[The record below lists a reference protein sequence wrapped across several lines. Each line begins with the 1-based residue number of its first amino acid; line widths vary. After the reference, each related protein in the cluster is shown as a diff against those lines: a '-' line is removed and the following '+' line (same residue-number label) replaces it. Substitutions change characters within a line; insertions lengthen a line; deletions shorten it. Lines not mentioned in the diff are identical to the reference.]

1 LLARWFNKEDRDER
15 DFGDMRF
22 EDRIAF
28 ILHHLDSPHGVE
40 ITPDQ
45 GKLRGIIRTLKYKL
59 RNKKEPRVGR
69 YGEKELRCII
79 IKFKSLLQDDD
90 ALSPNS
96 RAYYDEVPSYIYH
109 SISSIH
115 LYTYISCN

>member
-1 LLARWFNKEDRDER
+1 LLAHWFNKEDRDER
-15 DFGDMRF
+15 DFSDMRF

-28 ILHHLDSPHGVE
+28 ILHHLDSPHGDE

-79 IKFKSLLQDDD
+79 IKFKSLLQDD

-96 RAYYDEVPSYIYH
+96 RAHYDEVHSYTTPSH
-109 SISSIH
+109 QSISI
-115 LYTYISCN
+115 YTIM